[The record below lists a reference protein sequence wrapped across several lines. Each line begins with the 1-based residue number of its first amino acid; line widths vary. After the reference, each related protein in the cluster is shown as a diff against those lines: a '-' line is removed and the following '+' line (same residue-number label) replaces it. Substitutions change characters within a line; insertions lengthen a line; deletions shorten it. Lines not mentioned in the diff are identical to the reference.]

1 MNNAWLNEIDIKIYQ
16 FLNSLRNDSSEYRY
30 SPALEGVTEA
40 GKNLSLGFS
49 CFAIKI
55 FFTLNLWNTFTKLE
69 QDSWLEFINSHQ
81 ESKKNLPKN
90 SFIDRGLHQYYQ
102 QVNIRRSLKELT
114 KKTLNVFPKYN
125 LISFNQQ
132 YVNSIK
138 AESKQAIATL
148 YQVNSKNN
156 LPYLDFPKNDHEIVS
171 YLNKLDWSKP
181 WSAGAQFSSLCV
193 FTATQIDKTYENKIS
208 ESLYSYLDNII
219 DDQTGLYFSGKRP
232 SNTEAINGTMKIITG
247 LDWLNMPI
255 HHPKKIIDFCL
266 SVTPSNYGCDLVDIV
281 YVLYKSFKTSK
292 YKQKEIVEYLCNLLV
307 IIEKHYFPEI
317 GGFSYSINKS
327 QTGYYGVNITNGMNT
342 PDIHGTILL
351 TWALSMIFEITE
363 NEKHQWSILKP

>member
-1 MNNAWLNEIDIKIYQ
+1 MNNAWLNEIDVKIYQ
-16 FLNSLRNDSSEYRY
+16 FLNSLKNQSSPYKY
-30 SPALEGVTEA
+30 SPALEGVTDA

-55 FFTLNLWNTFTKLE
+55 LFTLNLWKTITKRE
-69 QDSWLEFINSHQ
+69 QDDWLGFINSHQ

-90 SFIDRGLHQYYQ
+90 SFIDKELYEHYQ
-102 QVNIRRSLKELT
+102 QVNIGRSLKELT
-114 KKTLNVFPKYN
+114 KKTLNVLPNYN
-125 LISFNQQ
+125 SLSFNQQ
-132 YVNSIK
+132 YINSIK

-156 LPYLDFPKNDHEIVS
+156 LPYLDFPKEDHEILS
-171 YLNKLDWSKP
+171 YLNKLNWSKP

-193 FTATQIDKTYENKIS
+193 FAVTQTDKTYQSKIS

-219 DDQTGLYFSGKRP
+219 DNQTGLYFSGKRP

-255 HHPKKIIDFCL
+255 HLPKKIIDFSL

-281 YVLYKSFKTSK
+281 YILYKSFKTSK
-292 YKQKEIVEYLCNLLV
+292 YKQKEIVEYLRNLLV

-317 GGFSYSINKS
+317 GGFSYSVEKS
-327 QTGYYGVNITNGMNT
+327 QTGYYGVNITSGMST
-342 PDIHGTILL
+342 PDIHGTILI

-363 NEKHQWSILKP
+363 NEDYQWSILKP